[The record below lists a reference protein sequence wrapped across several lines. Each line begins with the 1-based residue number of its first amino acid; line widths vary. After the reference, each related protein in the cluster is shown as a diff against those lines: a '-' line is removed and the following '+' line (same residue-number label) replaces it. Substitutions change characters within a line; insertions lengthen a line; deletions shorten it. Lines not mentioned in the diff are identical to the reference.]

1 MGKLPEIWAFAMPEK
16 PPKSPVSLVGTANP
30 PEISTFLTPLRPLG
44 SYGQA
49 LWTQV
54 QAEYGIN
61 DIGGRE
67 ILTQACELLDR
78 AERLREGID
87 RDGEII
93 RTKAGPRVHP
103 GINQETHLRVAIGK
117 MLDRLG
123 LNLEPVKAH
132 GGQPKPTSTWSPR

>member
-1 MGKLPEIWAFAMPEK
+1 MAKSPEK
-16 PPKSPVSLVGTANP
+16 PPLSLVGSTIP
-30 PEISTFLTPLRPLG
+30 GEIETFATPLRPLR
-44 SYGQA
+44 SHGQR
-49 LWTQV
+49 LWSQV
-54 QAEYGIN
+54 QGEYQIS

-78 AERLREGID
+78 VERLRAEID

-93 RTKAGPRVHP
+93 RTKNGPRVHP

-123 LNLEPVKAH
+123 LNLEPVKPH
-132 GGQPKPTSTWSPR
+132 GGQPRTIGWTGER